1 MRMERIFIDH
11 VDVPPR
17 LRAVEGSK
25 VMTLVASIEQIG
37 LQTPITV
44 WAKPDDAF
52 QLVAGAHRL
61 AAAKHLCWE
70 VIDAFFMKG
79 DDIDRH
85 IWEIDENLM
94 RSELTPTQFSE
105 HLAKRKE
112 LWEAKQEA
120 KSGTSCPTL
129 TGRGNT
135 AYASETAKATGV
147 DKRTINRAVSRAEG
161 VCQEARDLLRGTRL
175 DTGVYL
181 DQIKKLEPADQV
193 AKVQADL
200 VAPPKP
206 KPEAAVEVKPSQA
219 PTPEAIEPEDSPEV
233 AKLRKLFRS
242 LTPEAQEDEYLG
254 LHADLADLKRQ
265 IKDLKAER
273 DGLKSQLSDLTAD
286 DKDEV
291 IRRLT
296 ASVKT
301 AENAKWRATEEQGRA
316 MKQVYAL
323 KKRVEELEQMGVV
336 KL

>member
-1 MRMERIFIDH
+1 M
-11 VDVPPR
+11 
-17 LRAVEGSK
+17 
-25 VMTLVASIEQIG
+25 
-37 LQTPITV
+37 
-44 WAKPDDAF
+44 
-52 QLVAGAHRL
+52 
-61 AAAKHLCWE
+61 
-70 VIDAFFMKG
+70 
-79 DDIDRH
+79 
-85 IWEIDENLM
+85 
-94 RSELTPTQFSE
+94 
-105 HLAKRKE
+105 
-112 LWEAKQEA
+112 
-120 KSGTSCPTL
+120 
-129 TGRGNT
+129 
-135 AYASETAKATGV
+135 
-147 DKRTINRAVSRAEG
+147 SRADG

-181 DQIKKLEPADQV
+181 DQIKKLEPAEQV

-200 VAPPKP
+200 AAPAKPKL
-206 KPEAAVEVKPSQA
+206 KPEAAAEGEPSMP
-219 PTPEAIEPEDSPEV
+219 PTTETIEPVDSPEV

-254 LHADLADLKRQ
+254 LHADLADLKAQ

-316 MKQVYAL
+316 MKQVYAF

>member
-17 LRAVEGSK
+17 LRAVETSK

-61 AAAKHLCWE
+61 AAAKHLGWE
-70 VIDAFFMKG
+70 TVDAFFIKG
-79 DDIDRH
+79 DDIDRQ

-112 LWEAKQEA
+112 LWEARQ
-120 KSGTSCPTL
+120 SGQVAPIESKRDD
-129 TGRGNT
+129 GRGHRQT
-135 AYASETAKATGV
+135 EFASETANATGV

-200 VAPPKP
+200 ATPPKP
-206 KPEAAVEVKPSQA
+206 KPEAAVDVEPPQA
-219 PTPEAIEPEDSPEV
+219 PSPEAVEPEDSPEV

-242 LTPEAQEDEYLG
+242 LTPDEETTYSEAFQ
-254 LHADLADLKRQ
+254 K
-265 IKDLKAER
+265 
-273 DGLKSQLSDLTAD
+273 
-286 DKDEV
+286 V
-291 IRRLT
+291 IG
-296 ASVKT
+296 
-301 AENAKWRATEEQGRA
+301 N
-316 MKQVYAL
+316 
-323 KKRVEELEQMGVV
+323 
-336 KL
+336 